1 MEEGWHPDSCDGLR
15 SVHKTWGMS
24 QNCPTL
30 SSVAQSTMYQV
41 YMLSWDEL
49 SGKRMLNRV
58 ETQEEADRL
67 VDECSEMFTH
77 AYIAWE
83 EVPVA

>member
-1 MEEGWHPDSCDGLR
+1 
-15 SVHKTWGMS
+15 
-24 QNCPTL
+24 
-30 SSVAQSTMYQV
+30 MYQV

-58 ETQEEADRL
+58 ETREEADRL
-67 VDECSEMFTH
+67 VDECSEMFPH
-77 AYIAWE
+77 AYIDWE

>member
-1 MEEGWHPDSCDGLR
+1 MEEGWHPDACDGLR
-15 SVHKTWGMS
+15 SVHKTWGKS

-58 ETQEEADRL
+58 ETREEADQL
-67 VDECSEMFTH
+67 VDEASEMFPH
-77 AYIAWE
+77 AYIDWE
-83 EVPVA
+83 KVPVA